1 MRYCFR
7 LITLILILTTLVSA
21 TAFAQRH
28 LDRNRNEAIQWVED
42 NKEMLNQAAKNI
54 WDYEETALL
63 EYRSAEELANLLEKN
78 GFTVERGV
86 AFMPTAFVATY
97 GSGEPVIG
105 ILAEY
110 DALPGLSQKS
120 GITTKEALNP
130 GNGGHGC
137 GHNIFGVA
145 SSASAIAIKEIMEK
159 RDLKGT
165 IKLFGC
171 PAEETVV
178 GKVYMAKE
186 GLFDDLDLC
195 FDWHPGS
202 RNSVGL
208 GTSNAMNNFEVTF
221 YGKTAHSAG
230 DPWNGNSAL
239 DAVELMNIGVNYLR
253 EHVIPTVRIHY
264 VIPEAGKA
272 PNVVPDYTKVWYY
285 VRDKDRQGVDLV
297 YDKVLK
303 IAEGAALMTGT
314 THEVYMI
321 TGVYNYL
328 KNRKVAEVIHRN
340 LEIVGP
346 PPFTQEE
353 QEFAMEIQR
362 NLEKDEDGLHGEIVP
377 LQEPKGYLG
386 GGSTDVADVSWI
398 VPTASLSTACWPQNA
413 PGHSWVVTTCSGS
426 SIGFKGMQTAAKTL
440 AASGIEVLM
449 NKDIIKEAQEEFQ
462 EKTKDFIYK
471 SSVPEGQKAR
481 LPEKK
486 RNDDRR

>member
-1 MRYCFR
+1 MRIYYR
-7 LITLILILTTLVSA
+7 LITFVLIIIIINS
-21 TAFAQRH
+21 TAIAQRH
-28 LDRNRNEAIQWVED
+28 LDRNRNEAINWVEN
-42 NKEMLNQAAKNI
+42 NKELLNTAAKNI

-63 EYRSAEELANLLEKN
+63 EYRSAEELANLLERY
-78 GFTVERGV
+78 GFNVECGV
-86 AFMPTAFVATY
+86 ADMPTAFVASY

-110 DALPGLSQKS
+110 DALPGLSQVA
-120 GITTKEALNP
+120 GIAHKEALNP
-130 GNGGHGC
+130 GQGGHGC

-145 SSASAIAIKEIMEK
+145 SSAAAIAIKEVMVNRGLE
-159 RDLKGT
+159 GT
-165 IKLFGC
+165 VKLFGC

-178 GKVYMAKE
+178 GKVYMAKA
-186 GLFDDLDLC
+186 GLFDDLDIC

-202 RNSVGL
+202 RNAVGL

-230 DPWNGNSAL
+230 DPWNGRSAL

-285 VRDKDRQGVDLV
+285 VRDKDRKGVDLV
-297 YDKVLK
+297 YDRILK

-314 THEVYMI
+314 THEVYLI

-346 PPFTQEE
+346 PPFSREE
-353 QEFAMEIQR
+353 QEFAKEIQR
-362 NLEKDEDGLHGEIVP
+362 ELKKGEDGLHNKIVP
-377 LQEPKGYLG
+377 LREPKGYLG

-398 VPTASLSTACWPQNA
+398 VPTASLSTACWPMNA

-449 NKDIIKEAQEEFQ
+449 NRKLIEEAQKEFL
-462 EKTKDFIYK
+462 EKTEGFRYK
-471 SSVPEGQKAR
+471 SAVPEDQRPR
-481 LPEKK
+481 LPEKIK
-486 RNDDRR
+486 K

>member
-1 MRYCFR
+1 MQRFIKTTIVF
-7 LITLILILTTLVSA
+7 LIICLLIPSITI
-21 TAFAQRH
+21 AQRN
-28 LDRNRNEAIQWVED
+28 LDKYKKEAISWIDENEGMMND
-42 NKEMLNQAAKNI
+42 AAKSI

-63 EYRSAEELANLLEKN
+63 EYRSAEELAKMLERY

-86 AFMPTAFVATY
+86 AYMPTAFIATY

-110 DALPGLSQKS
+110 DALPGLSQKA
-120 GITTKEALNP
+120 GTAYKDALNP
-130 GNGGHGC
+130 GKGGHGC
-137 GHNIFGVA
+137 GHNLFGVA
-145 SSASAIAIKEIMEK
+145 STGAAIAIKEIMEK
-159 RDLKGT
+159 RNLSGT
-165 IKLFGC
+165 VKLFGC

-186 GLFDDLDLC
+186 GLFDDLDIC

-221 YGKTAHSAG
+221 HGKTAHSAG
-230 DPWNGNSAL
+230 DPWNGRSAL
-239 DAVELMNIGVNYLR
+239 DAVELMNIGVNFLR

-285 VRDKDRQGVDLV
+285 VRDKDRQGVELV
-297 YDKVLK
+297 YDKILK
-303 IAEGAALMTGT
+303 IAEGATLMTGT
-314 THEVYMI
+314 THEVYLI

-328 KNRKVAEVIHRN
+328 KNRKVAELIQKN

-353 QEFAMEIQR
+353 HDFAKDIQK
-362 NLEKDEDGLHGEIVP
+362 NLNKDEEGLHSEVSP
-377 LQEPKGYLG
+377 LTEPKGYLG

-398 VPTASLSTACWPQNA
+398 VPTASLSTACWPLNA

-440 AASGIEVLM
+440 AASGIEALM
-449 NKDIIKEAQEEFQ
+449 NKKIIEDARKEFE
-462 EKTKDFIYK
+462 EKTAGFTYK
-471 SSVPEGQKAR
+471 SAVPDNQRAR
-481 LPEKK
+481 LPEQIKK
-486 RNDDRR
+486 